1 MQGKRNSQM
10 PLFVSGNLSD
20 FVPREHLLRKVDTVL
35 DLCFVRRLTK
45 KFYCQNNGRPSLDP
59 IVYFKLQVIAYLYG
73 IKSDRQLCEEI
84 QYNMAYR
91 WYLGYPLDEQP
102 PNHSTLTRTRD
113 RLGEET
119 FRKVFEKIL
128 KNCQKVGL
136 VRGQQIISDASLI
149 KADASKNS
157 LVPRN
162 PDEKFDSKKKKSN
175 KNHVSKS
182 DPEST
187 MVGRN
192 GYGNKLYYKV
202 HSSIDAK
209 SRVITDC
216 YITTGATHECN
227 ILNDRIDFQ
236 KRKLKLPIK
245 EVIADSGYGHGPTY
259 KKFAEQRVK
268 TYIPLRD
275 KKLGKGKNSAPDN
288 FKFDRANNRYI
299 CVGDQGLYPHKPS
312 VGFVRYRVTNGA
324 CKDCALKGKCF
335 ENQTT
340 KDRPRYV
347 NRSFFQD
354 TFDHIRKRM
363 DSKVF
368 KEKMVERAWKIEGI
382 FGEAKTNHG
391 LSRAK
396 YRGRSKTQIQLYMI
410 SSVQNLKRLLG
421 HFSQQFS
428 EILSSLMQLEV
439 IKIKISIASSFLTA
453 KFIKNQN
460 KNQNWLNSIIRRVYQ
475 QAERF
480 IEQSHP
486 LLMSAG

>member
-1 MQGKRNSQM
+1 
-10 PLFVSGNLSD
+10 
-20 FVPREHLLRKVDTVL
+20 
-35 DLCFVRRLTK
+35 
-45 KFYCQNNGRPSLDP
+45 
-59 IVYFKLQVIAYLYG
+59 
-73 IKSDRQLCEEI
+73 
-84 QYNMAYR
+84 
-91 WYLGYPLDEQP
+91 
-102 PNHSTLTRTRD
+102 
-113 RLGEET
+113 
-119 FRKVFEKIL
+119 
-128 KNCQKVGL
+128 
-136 VRGQQIISDASLI
+136 
-149 KADASKNS
+149 
-157 LVPRN
+157 
-162 PDEKFDSKKKKSN
+162 
-175 KNHVSKS
+175 
-182 DPEST
+182 

-324 CKDCALKGKCF
+324 CKDCALKEKCF

-368 KEKMVERAWKIEGI
+368 SG
-382 FGEAKTNHG
+382 
-391 LSRAK
+391 
-396 YRGRSKTQIQLYMI
+396 
-410 SSVQNLKRLLG
+410 
-421 HFSQQFS
+421 
-428 EILSSLMQLEV
+428 ILSSLMQLEV

-460 KNQNWLNSIIRRVYQ
+460 KNQNWLHSIIRRVYQ
-475 QAERF
+475 QAALFNEHDFACWF
-480 IEQSHP
+480 IRVLCSTS
-486 LLMSAG
+486 LN